1 MKQTTTFLIGIV
13 AFINF
18 VGLMVWKPVLM
29 GTLFG
34 LFSLLFLILLA
45 LCNAAGRA
53 DEVKL
58 EFQEVK
64 SE

>member
-1 MKQTTTFLIGIV
+1 MKQITTFLIGIV

-34 LFSLLFLILLA
+34 LL
-45 LCNAAGRA
+45 
-53 DEVKL
+53 
-58 EFQEVK
+58 
-64 SE
+64 

>member
-1 MKQTTTFLIGIV
+1 MWLIDV
-13 AFINF
+13 S
-18 VGLMVWKPVLM
+18 
-29 GTLFG
+29 LFTAYG

-64 SE
+64 SEWYEIINN